1 MTIYDKVFV
10 IKDIL
15 DSNTKKR
22 CSDIERRIGKT
33 GSFITLG
40 ESIPFT
46 FLFSNGAYFIS
57 SPVYRIDDLGEAII
71 VRTQNKTYLFREV
84 KDV

>member
-1 MTIYDKVFV
+1 M
-10 IKDIL
+10 
-15 DSNTKKR
+15 
-22 CSDIERRIGKT
+22 
-33 GSFITLG
+33 
-40 ESIPFT
+40 
-46 FLFSNGAYFIS
+46 S